1 MALVDIYSTDKKYQV
16 IYADPPWTY
25 NTWSEKGKESRSAE
39 KHYNCMTKEDIQNLP
54 VKELSAGNR
63 ALFLWVTFPCL
74 QEGLELIEKWGFTYK
89 TCAFSWVKRNRNS
102 DSFFMGC
109 GYWTRAN
116 TEICLL
122 ATKGKPHRVS
132 KSVRQICDA
141 PIMEHSRKP
150 AEIRDR
156 IVELCGDVPRIELF
170 ARQVADGWDRWGN
183 EAPEDEAKEGDTD
196 DNIQKKQDRK
206 SGLFQAAL

>member
-1 MALVDIYSTDKKYQV
+1 M
-16 IYADPPWTY
+16 
-25 NTWSEKGKESRSAE
+25 
-39 KHYNCMTKEDIQNLP
+39 
-54 VKELSAGNR
+54 
-63 ALFLWVTFPCL
+63 TFPCY

-132 KSVRQICDA
+132 KSVRQVCDA

-156 IVELCGDVPRIELF
+156 IVELCGDIPRIELF
-170 ARQVADGWDRWGN
+170 ARQAADGWDRWGN
-183 EAPEDEAKEGDTD
+183 EAPEDEAKEGDSNDTV
-196 DNIQKKQDRK
+196 QKE
-206 SGLFQAAL
+206 